1 MNYTNSLDDTPFQN
15 NIDNTPFLN
24 NIDSN
29 LTRQE
34 NKPSE
39 KVNYIDNPETII
51 YQYPIDNEEHLID
64 NEEHLIDNEEQ
75 EKINKIHRESIS
87 NHISSINKDL
97 DFIYRYLDETDTTN
111 IEEKSC
117 CSKNCVI
124 M

>member
-1 MNYTNSLDDTPFQN
+1 MNYTNSLDDTPFQ
-15 NIDNTPFLN
+15 N

-51 YQYPIDNEEHLID
+51 YQYPIDNEENLID
-64 NEEHLIDNEEQ
+64 NEENLIDNEL
-75 EKINKIHRESIS
+75 HRESIS

-111 IEEKSC
+111 IEEKNC